1 MAKKS
6 IDGRK
11 TKHKHTRPL
20 GKKKALVIFIAVFAV
35 FYAGMAFYYWDHYF
49 LGTRIN
55 GYDCSN
61 RQVDEVRTMLTR
73 AVADYKLTIKERYYL
88 EEERTGSE
96 MGLSFNDDGTLN
108 KVMRSQNPLLWI
120 TALVKNYD
128 YGDGQVA
135 VNLNEARFR
144 DTFENLDAF
153 NKKYQIATRDAYS
166 RYNEGE
172 DRYDII
178 KEVNGNGIDKN
189 RFYDYMK
196 KAVLKLTPEV
206 NIGETQAYKQ
216 PKYFENSEKII
227 KSNKN
232 LNKYA
237 GTKVTYDFDD
247 RKYVV
252 DGDVVNQWLSLDN
265 KYRVHLDKDKVRD
278 YVENMADE
286 TDTLG
291 GTRKFKSIS
300 GNHVTVSGGTYGWQ
314 MDRETE
320 YNHLV
325 SAIKEA
331 KTEKRTPEYFQKGKS
346 RKTNDL
352 GSTYVEVDLGSQ
364 HLWFYKNGKTLV
376 STDVVTGCVAK
387 GRSTPQGTYY
397 ILYKQTNHTM
407 VGPGYRSFVNYWM
420 PYMDRGIGLHDSSWR
435 GSYGGSI
442 YMYSGSHGCVNMPYS
457 AVKAVFNNIEAGYPV
472 CVHY

>member
-1 MAKKS
+1 MAKKGT
-6 IDGRK
+6 DQRK

-73 AVADYKLTIKERYYL
+73 AVADYKLTIRERYYL

-108 KVMRSQNPLLWI
+108 KVMRSQNPFLWI
-120 TALVKNYD
+120 TALVKDYD

-135 VNLNEARFR
+135 VNLNEAHFR
-144 DTFENLDAF
+144 DTFEKLDAF
-153 NKKYQIATRDAYS
+153 NKKYQIETRNAYS
-166 RYNEGE
+166 LYNEGE
-172 DRYDII
+172 NRYDII

-189 RFYDYMK
+189 RFYEYMK
-196 KAVLKLTPEV
+196 KAVLKLTPEI
-206 NIGETQAYKQ
+206 NIGEAEAYKQ
-216 PKYFENSEKII
+216 PKYFENTEKII

-252 DGDVVNQWLSLDN
+252 DGDVVNKWLSLDK
-265 KYRVHLDKDKVRD
+265 KYRVHLDKDKVRE
-278 YVENMADE
+278 YVENMADQ

-300 GNHVTVSGGTYGWQ
+300 GNHVTVSGGTYG
-314 MDRETE
+314 
-320 YNHLV
+320 
-325 SAIKEA
+325 
-331 KTEKRTPEYFQKGKS
+331 
-346 RKTNDL
+346 
-352 GSTYVEVDLGSQ
+352 
-364 HLWFYKNGKTLV
+364 
-376 STDVVTGCVAK
+376 
-387 GRSTPQGTYY
+387 
-397 ILYKQTNHTM
+397 
-407 VGPGYRSFVNYWM
+407 
-420 PYMDRGIGLHDSSWR
+420 
-435 GSYGGSI
+435 
-442 YMYSGSHGCVNMPYS
+442 
-457 AVKAVFNNIEAGYPV
+457 
-472 CVHY
+472 